1 MPAKKKKK
9 PRSRTRNTAAL
20 QDDDAELHTWRQLQ
34 SALDGQSELGESR
47 IDTVVHS
54 GMVLQDTESAG
65 RGWRAALPL
74 EAGTTLLQCSP
85 IAFTLDTV
93 ADEISEDEKAI
104 TGLLIIAVPTSH
116 RCAEL

>member
-9 PRSRTRNTAAL
+9 PRSRTRPAA
-20 QDDDAELHTWRQLQ
+20 QEDDDAELHTWRQLQ

-54 GMVLQDTESAG
+54 GMVIQDTESAG
-65 RGWRAALPL
+65 QGWRAAVAL
-74 EAGTTLLQCSP
+74 EAGTTVLQCSP

-104 TGLLIIAVPTSH
+104 TGLLIIAVQSSH
-116 RCAEL
+116 SCA